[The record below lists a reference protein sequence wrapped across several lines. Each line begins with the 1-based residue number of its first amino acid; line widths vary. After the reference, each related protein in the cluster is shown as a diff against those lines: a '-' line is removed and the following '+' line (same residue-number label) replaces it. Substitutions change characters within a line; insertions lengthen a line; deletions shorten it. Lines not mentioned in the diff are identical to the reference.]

1 MGWMNGGKGR
11 EGNDVAARLAVA
23 GLTIQQATVVH
34 PPGMAW
40 LGDGLRV
47 RRLGLTTNTRFLT
60 PSPSEILLD
69 LDLVVL
75 ALALAL
81 TVTVAIA
88 VAVVAVSR
96 PPVSVCR
103 NIRVAI
109 LVAPPTNAV
118 AFRTSTSKRL
128 VRYFASLVYHA
139 MLPVPP
145 RYTDTGKYRT
155 NRNMF
160 IQSTGVK

>member
-1 MGWMNGGKGR
+1 M
-11 EGNDVAARLAVA
+11 
-23 GLTIQQATVVH
+23 
-34 PPGMAW
+34 
-40 LGDGLRV
+40 
-47 RRLGLTTNTRFLT
+47 T

-81 TVTVAIA
+81 AFTVTVTVAVA

>member
-1 MGWMNGGKGR
+1 MNGGKGGR

-81 TVTVAIA
+81 TVTVA
-88 VAVVAVSR
+88 VTVVAVSR

>member
-1 MGWMNGGKGR
+1 
-11 EGNDVAARLAVA
+11 
-23 GLTIQQATVVH
+23 
-34 PPGMAW
+34 MAW

-81 TVTVAIA
+81 ALTVTVA

>member
-1 MGWMNGGKGR
+1 M
-11 EGNDVAARLAVA
+11 
-23 GLTIQQATVVH
+23 
-34 PPGMAW
+34 
-40 LGDGLRV
+40 
-47 RRLGLTTNTRFLT
+47 T

-81 TVTVAIA
+81 TVTFA

-103 NIRVAI
+103 SIRVAI

>member
-1 MGWMNGGKGR
+1 
-11 EGNDVAARLAVA
+11 
-23 GLTIQQATVVH
+23 
-34 PPGMAW
+34 MAW

-69 LDLVVL
+69 LDLVLLVL
-75 ALALAL
+75 VLALAL
-81 TVTVAIA
+81 TVTVAVA
-88 VAVVAVSR
+88 VAVAVSR

-128 VRYFASLVYHA
+128 VRYIASLVYHA

>member
-1 MGWMNGGKGR
+1 MNGGKGGR

-69 LDLVVL
+69 LDLVLLVL
-75 ALALAL
+75 VLALAL
-81 TVTVAIA
+81 TVTVA

>member
-1 MGWMNGGKGR
+1 MNGGKGR

-81 TVTVAIA
+81 TVTVA
-88 VAVVAVSR
+88 VAVSR

>member
-1 MGWMNGGKGR
+1 
-11 EGNDVAARLAVA
+11 
-23 GLTIQQATVVH
+23 
-34 PPGMAW
+34 MAW

-81 TVTVAIA
+81 ALTVTVT

>member
-1 MGWMNGGKGR
+1 MNGGKGGR

-75 ALALAL
+75 ALALASPSPSPSPSSPSPVL
-81 TVTVAIA
+81 PFLCVA
-88 VAVVAVSR
+88 
-96 PPVSVCR
+96 
-103 NIRVAI
+103 
-109 LVAPPTNAV
+109 
-118 AFRTSTSKRL
+118 TS
-128 VRYFASLVYHA
+128 ASPFL
-139 MLPVPP
+139 
-145 RYTDTGKYRT
+145 
-155 NRNMF
+155 
-160 IQSTGVK
+160 

>member
-1 MGWMNGGKGR
+1 
-11 EGNDVAARLAVA
+11 
-23 GLTIQQATVVH
+23 
-34 PPGMAW
+34 MAW

-60 PSPSEILLD
+60 PSPPEILLD
-69 LDLVVL
+69 LDLVLLVL
-75 ALALAL
+75 VLALAL
-81 TVTVAIA
+81 TVTVA

-109 LVAPPTNAV
+109 LVAPLTNAV

>member
-1 MGWMNGGKGR
+1 
-11 EGNDVAARLAVA
+11 
-23 GLTIQQATVVH
+23 
-34 PPGMAW
+34 MAW

-81 TVTVAIA
+81 AVTVTVTVTVTVA

>member
-1 MGWMNGGKGR
+1 
-11 EGNDVAARLAVA
+11 
-23 GLTIQQATVVH
+23 
-34 PPGMAW
+34 MAW

-75 ALALAL
+75 ALALAV
-81 TVTVAIA
+81 TVTVA

>member
-1 MGWMNGGKGR
+1 
-11 EGNDVAARLAVA
+11 
-23 GLTIQQATVVH
+23 
-34 PPGMAW
+34 MAW

-69 LDLVVL
+69 LDLVLLVL
-75 ALALAL
+75 VLALAL
-81 TVTVAIA
+81 TVTVA

>member
-1 MGWMNGGKGR
+1 MNGGKGR

-69 LDLVVL
+69 LDLVLLVL
-75 ALALAL
+75 VLALAL
-81 TVTVAIA
+81 TVTVAVA
-88 VAVVAVSR
+88 VAAVSR